1 MKNYGK
7 LTAGLIAAWFI
18 FALSASA
25 LHLFENAAN
34 RVGLAVALAALTP
47 ILVFSLWFGISQKFR
62 EFTLSLN
69 PRALTAVQSWRILGF
84 VFVLLQ
90 AYRLLPAVFALP
102 AGYGDMVIGMTAT
115 AVAWKLADPSHRASF
130 TLWQVLGIADLVNAV
145 GLGTTAPLLSP
156 HGAPMVLMTVLPLSL
171 IPTFLVPLFLIF
183 HIVCIAQAKAWK
195 GASGN
200 ARQTSM
206 RVQASAT
213 DGLQSQRR
221 AG

>member
-7 LTAGLIAAWFI
+7 LTVGLIAAWFI

-25 LHLFENAAN
+25 LHLFKNDAN
-34 RVGLAVALAALTP
+34 RVGLAVAFAALIP

-90 AYRLLPAVFALP
+90 AYGLLPAMFAWP
-102 AGYGDMVIGMTAT
+102 AGYGDMAIGMTAT
-115 AVAWKLADPSHRASF
+115 AVAWKLADPSHRTSF

-145 GLGTTAPLLSP
+145 GLGTTANLLNP
-156 HGAPMVLMTVLPLSL
+156 HGASMLLMTVLPLSL
-171 IPTFLVPLFLIF
+171 VPTFLVPLFLIF
-183 HIVCIAQAKAWK
+183 HIICIAQARSWK
-195 GASGN
+195 GFSGN
-200 ARQTSM
+200 AYQTA
-206 RVQASAT
+206 RPAHA
-213 DGLQSQRR
+213 
-221 AG
+221 

>member
-7 LTAGLIAAWFI
+7 FATGLIAAWFV
-18 FALSASA
+18 FAVSASA

-34 RVGLAVALAALTP
+34 GVGLAVGLAALIP
-47 ILVFSLWFGISQKFR
+47 ILVFSLWFATSVQFR

-84 VFVLLQ
+84 IFVLLQ
-90 AYRLLPAVFALP
+90 AYGRLPAVFARP
-102 AGYGDMVIGMTAT
+102 AGYGDMAIGMTAT
-115 AVAWKLADPSHRASF
+115 AVAWKLTDPSHRTSF
-130 TLWQVLGIADLVNAV
+130 TLWQALGITDLVTAV

-183 HIVCIAQAKAWK
+183 HIICIAQARSWK
-195 GASGN
+195 GFSGN
-200 ARQTSM
+200 AYQTA
-206 RVQASAT
+206 RPAHA
-213 DGLQSQRR
+213 
-221 AG
+221 